1 MRFQDNCPYSS
12 DELVEYFKNFRAN
25 NNEDEDDEDDEDE
38 SSGDDY
44 FLNLVDVVSVEG
56 RTGAQCLPYC
66 KRHHKKGHLVRP
78 KICGKARGKHTNC
91 FF

>member
-1 MRFQDNCPYSS
+1 MHFQDNCPYSS

-25 NNEDEDDEDDEDE
+25 NNEDDNDEDE
-38 SSGDDY
+38 SSGDNY
-44 FLNLVDVVSVEG
+44 FLNLVDIVSVEG
-56 RTGAQCLPYC
+56 RVGAQCLPYC

-78 KICGKARGKHTNC
+78 KICEKARGKHTNC